1 MIELKIV
8 HTKDFMNKL
17 LNTTCF
23 DAFLL
28 EEAMIQ
34 TYNIFSID
42 GHVQKSF
49 YGPEESDQH
58 PYPLSIWSDMRN
70 VCLSLIRGKHTPV
83 SFKFV
88 LHCKEETVAAL
99 LEQDSSVLSP
109 DQIAAY
115 VLSIRFSEGSVSL
128 TTGTAIR
135 TFILDKS
142 YEQIWDRYIRSFLSQ
157 NEIAFEE
164 L

>member
-1 MIELKIV
+1 MIELKIL
-8 HTKDFMNKL
+8 HTKEFMNKF
-17 LNTTCF
+17 LNSTCF
-23 DAFLL
+23 DSFLL

-42 GHVQKSF
+42 GHIQKTF
-49 YGPEESDQH
+49 YAPEESDQH
-58 PYPLSIWSDMRN
+58 PYPLSCWCDMRN
-70 VCLSLIRGKHTPV
+70 VCLSMIRGKQTPV

-88 LHCKEETVAAL
+88 LHCKKETVAAL
-99 LEQDSSVLSP
+99 LEVDAPALSP
-109 DQIAAY
+109 DQITAY
-115 VLSIRFSEGSVSL
+115 VLTIRFSEGNITL
-128 TTGTAIR
+128 TTGTAIQ

-142 YEQIWDRYIRSFLSQ
+142 YEQIWDKYIRSFLSQ